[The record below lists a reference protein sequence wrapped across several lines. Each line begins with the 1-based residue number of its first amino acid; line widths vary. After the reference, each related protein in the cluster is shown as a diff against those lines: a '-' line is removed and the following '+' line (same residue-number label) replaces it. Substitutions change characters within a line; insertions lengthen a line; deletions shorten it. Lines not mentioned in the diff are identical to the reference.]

1 LTTKLKAISRT
12 DLIKLAVGLGVTG
25 VLCWFLARSLSW
37 AEIKRAFASADK
49 GLLAL
54 AVASMA
60 LSYLLRGFRWATIL
74 RLADAPGGFWGDT
87 ARQQVGNMLNN
98 VLPFRLGDVYRIT
111 ASAKGGGT
119 VLRAGIGLV
128 VEKLVDV
135 ALVLI
140 MGALALL
147 LGPASLR
154 ERLIPA
160 DLLVLLVSP
169 WLWALGAFGLAV
181 ALIAA
186 FVLRAQL
193 MRLIVIVLDRLGLT
207 TLKDARPSA
216 FALVIALGAG
226 AWVFEAFAY
235 ALSLSAFGVEAP
247 LALSFVL
254 ATGIALSTILPS
266 SPGYIGVYHY
276 TVILIAGPFASSIG
290 PADLSVALHAVIWG
304 SINLFGLVAGL
315 ALSIQT
321 IATRFKE
328 QEAPAP

>member
-1 LTTKLKAISRT
+1 MTTKLKAISRT
-12 DLIKLAVGLGVTG
+12 DLIKLVIGLSVTA

-37 AEIKRAFASADK
+37 VEIRRAFVAADK
-49 GLLAL
+49 GLLGL
-54 AVASMA
+54 AVAAMA
-60 LSYLLRGFRWATIL
+60 VSYLLRGFRWASIL
-74 RLADAPGGFWGDT
+74 KLADAPGGFWADT

-111 ASAKGGGT
+111 AGAKGGGT

-135 ALVLI
+135 ALVLL

-160 DLLVLLVSP
+160 DLLALLVSP
-169 WLWALGAFGLAV
+169 SLWAFAGLGVAV
-181 ALIAA
+181 ALVVA
-186 FVLRAQL
+186 FVFRLQL
-193 MRLIVIVLDRLGLT
+193 MRLIVVVLDRLGLT

-226 AWVFEAFAY
+226 AWLFEAFAY

-276 TVILIAGPFASSIG
+276 TVILIAGPFVTSIG

-315 ALSIQT
+315 ALFGRNLV
-321 IATRFKE
+321 TRLRP